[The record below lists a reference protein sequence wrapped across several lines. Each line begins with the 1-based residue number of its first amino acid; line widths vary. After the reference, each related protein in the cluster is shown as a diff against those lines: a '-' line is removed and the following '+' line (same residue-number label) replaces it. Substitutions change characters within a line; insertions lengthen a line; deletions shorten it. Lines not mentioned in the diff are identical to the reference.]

1 MRLPACFVKS
11 THPNANLPQV
21 RLCGSHCRWQP
32 GWCSLPQS
40 TVGTPA
46 SPWLHFC
53 SFVSS
58 ASMRGQ
64 PVINEFL
71 ARRGDKRNRGKKD
84 AAAQRRRGSF
94 AQLGLE
100 DAPKFSG
107 GAALK
112 RRVWC
117 CQNLHPSR
125 RRLCPVCLARMQAC
139 PQPLPSPQH
148 IWSRTWGKPREP
160 GLSPSAGHD
169 LL

>member
-1 MRLPACFVKS
+1 M
-11 THPNANLPQV
+11 
-21 RLCGSHCRWQP
+21 WQP
-32 GWCSLPQS
+32 PPVAAWLVQP
-40 TVGTPA
+40 
-46 SPWLHFC
+46 SPEHRGDPRQPLAPFLLLRQLGKYARAFC
-53 SFVSS
+53 
-58 ASMRGQ
+58 ALLQ